1 MVMSRTQTER
11 LANNKERVR
20 DGLMYSEF
28 IFRKSDT
35 LMLMKEEADLTEVFE
50 MADPR
55 GVRSGLAYSDST
67 ILIENDPS
75 QQAWNRTIIFDEQM
89 TYADDQV
96 QLKK

>member
-1 MVMSRTQTER
+1 
-11 LANNKERVR
+11 
-20 DGLMYSEF
+20 
-28 IFRKSDT
+28 
-35 LMLMKEEADLTEVFE
+35 

-55 GVRSGLAYSDST
+55 GVRSGLAYSDSI

>member
-1 MVMSRTQTER
+1 
-11 LANNKERVR
+11 
-20 DGLMYSEF
+20 MYSEF

-75 QQAWNRTIIFDEQM
+75 Q
-89 TYADDQV
+89 
-96 QLKK
+96 